1 MTEIWRADTMRSFE
15 GKVGLVTGGGNGIGR
30 GICLALAD
38 AGANLIVADIDLD
51 NAARVAEEVTGKGI
65 RGIPVHVDVR
75 KTDSVAA
82 LAETATREMDGVD
95 IVCNNAG
102 VWLGGEMRD
111 TTEDDWRF
119 VLSVNLD
126 GVFRVGQ
133 CFAKLLREQN
143 RGGHIVNTAS
153 ASGFVFHAGEVAY
166 SVSKHGVVAYSEALR
181 ADLEPDGIV
190 VSTLCPGEVVT
201 DLGDS
206 DRLRDPGDQVGLN
219 SQAVREW
226 DRDGLQPE
234 EVGEIVVSGIRHN
247 AAYIYTHDFSEPF
260 ADRLQR
266 VLKDFESKDGLP
278 LIKSAF
284 GSWYQQVLKGFE
296 FKDLKPPRTR

>member
-1 MTEIWRADTMRSFE
+1 
-15 GKVGLVTGGGNGIGR
+15 
-30 GICLALAD
+30 ICLALAD

-51 NAARVAEEVTGKGI
+51 NAARVAEEVAGKGV

-133 CFAKLLREQN
+133 CFAQLLREHSLG
-143 RGGHIVNTAS
+143 RGLR
-153 ASGFVFHAGEVAY
+153 
-166 SVSKHGVVAYSEALR
+166 VSQR
-181 ADLEPDGIV
+181 RR
-190 VSTLCPGEVVT
+190 
-201 DLGDS
+201 
-206 DRLRDPGDQVGLN
+206 RL
-219 SQAVREW
+219 
-226 DRDGLQPE
+226 
-234 EVGEIVVSGIRHN
+234 
-247 AAYIYTHDFSEPF
+247 
-260 ADRLQR
+260 
-266 VLKDFESKDGLP
+266 
-278 LIKSAF
+278 
-284 GSWYQQVLKGFE
+284 
-296 FKDLKPPRTR
+296 